1 MDVRRVQRAER
12 ERECEQTL
20 ILGFLCS
27 FRNHFSY
34 FDEMVEVVYLMNS
47 HLRKMTSALRK
58 QCLKRKNKNIH
69 FGSRFWFRPCLN
81 VTNQPFRQQQ
91 SVLHQFCRFER
102 DDLCR
107 YPQ

>member
-58 QCLKRKNKNIH
+58 QYLKRKKKYP
-69 FGSRFWFRPCLN
+69 FWEPVLVPTVFKC
-81 VTNQPFRQQQ
+81 NQSTISTTTKCSTSILP
-91 SVLHQFCRFER
+91 L
-102 DDLCR
+102 
-107 YPQ
+107 